1 MWIINRSSELDN
13 SSNTAELSV
22 TLLPAKSN
30 DDQTLNDF
38 HKTQFIITTV
48 LFTLGLFGNISII
61 LALRGLKSITSILTI
76 YLAIIDTLSLMSKDI
91 ADGLIYLNTEN
102 FGTLYCD
109 YLDPFSGLVSTSVW
123 CQLFS
128 KQFRC
133 KYVTLV
139 LCLNMNYAKISENCI

>member
-13 SSNTAELSV
+13 SSNTAELNV

-102 FGTLYCD
+102 FGTLYCVEWHI
-109 YLDPFSGLVSTSVW
+109 PVNV
-123 CQLFS
+123 
-128 KQFRC
+128 
-133 KYVTLV
+133 
-139 LCLNMNYAKISENCI
+139 